1 MKNPF
6 KGGIEEI
13 KRIMNAYF
21 NLIQIRSIKRGAEI
35 SSRVT
40 FGLLT
45 IIFILLGAT
54 FFCIA
59 LALFIGKLMGS
70 YALGF
75 LIIGAVPI
83 IAMLVMQAFKKQTYL
98 RLLNFFTNI
107 MTKK

>member
-6 KGGIEEI
+6 KGGVEEI
-13 KRIMNAYF
+13 KRIINAYF
-21 NLIQIRSIKRGAEI
+21 NLIRIRSIKRGAEI

-45 IIFILLGAT
+45 IIFILLGST

-59 LALFIGKLMGS
+59 LALFIGELMNS

-75 LIIGAVPI
+75 LTVGAVPI
-83 IAMLVMQAFKKQTYL
+83 LAMLLMLIFKEQTYR
-98 RLLNFFTNI
+98 RLLNFFTKI